1 MKTVPMAHQREAFET
16 HKDSQARAHW
26 WDPGTGKTKVVIDT
40 ACWLFQHGKIQGLF
54 VLAPSGVHRAWATDE
69 LPAHAWAPYRAFV
82 WETSRKATREHK
94 AEFEALLATP
104 HGCMP
109 VLCMT
114 YAAFTTEA
122 GALAAKKFLTSRRC
136 LYAADETSKIKTP
149 SAKIT
154 KRVLASARYAPY
166 RRALNGTPVSDSPF
180 QAYSQVQ
187 FLDAEAWRRE
197 LGITNFSRF
206 KGYFGIYETK
216 YGHGRQYP
224 SLTGYRNLER
234 LNVVLAQVGE
244 RIRKDDVLDLP
255 PKTYVKR
262 YFDLSKD
269 QRDLYEE
276 LRHNYRSDMFGGA
289 LTVESTLARITRL
302 QQVAGG
308 FAPTDEEKTPRRI
321 GEKRP
326 RVEALL
332 DVLEEYGG
340 KAIVWARFTAEVD
353 EIAAALKKAGISY
366 VRYDGEVAVDDRRVA
381 KDEFTQGDARIFLS
395 KTSCAGH
402 GLTLIQATTVI
413 YYSNN
418 YSLDQR
424 QQSEDRAHRKGQ
436 TKNVTYIDIVA
447 NDTVDQRILECLRT
461 KQEIAG
467 SVTGDAIKL
476 WI

>member
-1 MKTVPMAHQREAFET
+1 MKTPPMVHQLAAWSAHR
-16 HKDSQARAHW
+16 DSPARAHW

-40 ACWLFQHGKIQGLF
+40 ACYLHQRGNITGLF

-69 LPAHAWAPYRAFV
+69 LPAHAWVRYRAFV
-82 WETSRKATREHK
+82 WETSKKGTRDFK
-94 AEFEALLATP
+94 IDFEDLLVVRDELA
-104 HGCMP
+104 

-114 YAAFTTEA
+114 YAAFTTDV
-122 GALAAKKFLTSRRC
+122 GGMAAKRFLTAHRC

-149 SAKIT
+149 SAKVT
-154 KRVLASARYAPY
+154 KRVLASAKYAPY

-180 QAYSQVQ
+180 QAFSQVA
-187 FLDAEAWRRE
+187 FLDPDAWRRE
-197 LGITNFSRF
+197 LGIPNFTRF
-206 KGYFGIYETK
+206 KGFFGEYETK
-216 YGHGRQYP
+216 WGHGRQYP
-224 SLTGYRNLER
+224 ELVGYRNLDK
-234 LNVVLAQVGE
+234 LNVVLNQVGE

-262 YFDLSKD
+262 YFDLCKD

-276 LRHNYRSDMFGGA
+276 LRHNYRSDLHGGA

-308 FAPTDEEKTPRRI
+308 FAPTDENKQPRRI
-321 GEKRP
+321 GDKRP
-326 RVEALL
+326 RIEALL
-332 DVLEEYGG
+332 EVLEEYGG

-353 EIAAALKKAGISY
+353 EITSALSQKGISF
-366 VRYDGEVAVDDRRVA
+366 VRYDGEVDVDDRRDA
-381 KDEFTQGDARIFLS
+381 KDAFTTGDARIFVS

-436 TKNVTYIDIVA
+436 TQGVTYVDIVA
-447 NDTVDQRILECLRT
+447 NDTVDERILECLRT

-467 SVTGDAIKL
+467 SVTGDAIKS